1 LDIIGLLIQ
10 IVVAIIVIAPILWLV
25 GRAIAG
31 KQNAKFTDAIWI
43 VVLGIIIGAVVGYF
57 INGITA
63 FGGLIASIIMLFV
76 WLGLI
81 KHFFDCGW
89 LKAFAIAIIAVIVFV
104 IIAFVLALIG
114 IGIGIGLGAL
124 GF

>member
-1 LDIIGLLIQ
+1 MDLIGLLIQ
-10 IVVAIIVIAPILWLV
+10 IVVAIIVVAPILWLV
-25 GRAIAG
+25 GRSLAG

-43 VVLGIIIGAVVGYF
+43 VVLGIVIGAILNAVVS
-57 INGITA
+57 
-63 FGGLIASIIMLFV
+63 GLIAAIIMFFV

-89 LKAFAIAIIAVIVFV
+89 FKAFAIAVIAVIVFV

>member
-1 LDIIGLLIQ
+1 MDIVGLLIQ

-25 GRAIAG
+25 GRALAG
-31 KQNAKFTDAIWI
+31 KGKAKFTDAIWI

-57 INGITA
+57 A
-63 FGGLIASIIMLFV
+63 GGLISAIIMFFV

-89 LKAFAIAIIAVIVFV
+89 LKAFVIAVVSVIVFI
-104 IIAFVLALIG
+104 IIAFLLALIG
-114 IGIGIGLGAL
+114 IGIGIGLGSL

>member
-1 LDIIGLLIQ
+1 MVDIIGLLIQ
-10 IVVAIIVIAPILWLV
+10 IVVAIIVVAPILWIV
-25 GRAIAG
+25 GRALAG

-43 VVLGIIIGAVVGYF
+43 VVLGVIIGAIIGWL
-57 INGITA
+57 IGGI
-63 FGGLIASIIMLFV
+63 IASIIMFFV

-89 LKAFAIAIIAVIVFV
+89 IKAFVIAIIAVIVFI
-104 IIAFVLALIG
+104 IIAFLLALIG
-114 IGIGIGLGAL
+114 IGIGIGLGSL

>member
-1 LDIIGLLIQ
+1 LDLVGLLIQ

-25 GRAIAG
+25 GRSLAG

-43 VVLGIIIGAVVGYF
+43 VVLGIVIGSIIGWLIG
-57 INGITA
+57 GI
-63 FGGLIASIIMLFV
+63 IASIIMFFV

-81 KHFFDCGW
+81 KHFFDCSW
-89 LKAFAIAIIAVIVFV
+89 FKAFVIAIIAVIVFV
-104 IIAFVLALIG
+104 IIAFLLALIG
-114 IGIGIGLGAL
+114 LGIGIGLGSL

>member
-1 LDIIGLLIQ
+1 MDLIGLLIQ
-10 IVVAIIVIAPILWLV
+10 TVVAIIVIAPVLWLV
-25 GRAIAG
+25 GRALAG
-31 KQNAKFTDAIWI
+31 KHNAKFTDAIWI
-43 VVLGIIIGAVVGYF
+43 VVLGIVIGSIIGWLIG
-57 INGITA
+57 GIV
-63 FGGLIASIIMLFV
+63 ASIIMFFV

-89 LKAFAIAIIAVIVFV
+89 IKAFIIAVIAVIVFV
-104 IIAFVLALIG
+104 IIVFILALIG